1 MERIDQPSGQHE
13 DVAPSPSCNSL
24 GTVRC
29 ARLKL
34 QSMEEVEEV
43 EGGNGEGFTDIW
55 TQWEGNS
62 LPPSDSDSM
71 G

>member
-1 MERIDQPSGQHE
+1 MGKEKISRHGQDE

-34 QSMEEVEEV
+34 QSTEEVKEV
-43 EGGNGEGFTDIW
+43 ESRNGKVFTDIW
-55 TQWEGNS
+55 VQWEGNS
-62 LPPSDSDSM
+62 LPPSD
-71 G
+71 

>member
-1 MERIDQPSGQHE
+1 MGKGKTSRQGQDE

-24 GTVRC
+24 GTVRY

-34 QSMEEVEEV
+34 QSMEEVE
-43 EGGNGEGFTDIW
+43 GGNGEVFTDIW